1 MTAYGRGEYTAD
13 DTRFTAELK
22 SVNNRYRDIVL
33 RLPKTLHIIEDEI
46 RALIAPR
53 IKRGRIE
60 VSIQIEKEGAEVEYG
75 LALNQRLVKSY
86 LGIFQ
91 QLKDEF
97 GYDQKISP
105 EAFCQMKDVILF
117 KPEDADIDKIRPG
130 IQEVMTLALDSHEA
144 MRTQEGKA
152 IEEDFNQ
159 RLQLIQ
165 GYLDYIEGQAP
176 IIVENYEK
184 RLKEKIVHIS
194 KDIDIDE
201 NRLIQEVAIFADRCD
216 ITEET
221 VRTRSHLSQFEHY
234 LAMDDAIG
242 RRLDFLMQEIN
253 REVNTMSAKATD
265 STISAKAV
273 EIKAELEKIREQ
285 IQNVE

>member
-1 MTAYGRGEYTAD
+1 MTAYGRGEHTTD
-13 DTRFTAELK
+13 DTRFISELK

-33 RLPKTLHIIEDEI
+33 RIPKTLQVIEDEI
-46 RALIAPR
+46 RALIAGR
-53 IKRGRIE
+53 IRRGRIE
-60 VSIQIEKEGAEVEYG
+60 LSVQIEREGAEVEYG

-97 GYDQKISP
+97 GYDERMSP

-117 KPEDADIDKIRPG
+117 KPEDVDIDKIRPG
-130 IQEVMTLALDSHEA
+130 VQEAVTRALDSHET
-144 MRTQEGKA
+144 MRIQEGKV
-152 IEEDFNQ
+152 IEDDFNE

-165 GYLDYIEGQAP
+165 GYLDHIEGRAP
-176 IIVENYEK
+176 LIVENYEK
-184 RLKEKIVHIS
+184 RLKDRMIQIS
-194 KDIDIDE
+194 KDVEIDE
-201 NRLIQEVAIFADRCD
+201 NRLLQEVAIFSDKCD
-216 ITEET
+216 VTEEI
-221 VRTRSHLSQFEHY
+221 VRARSHLSQFKHY
-234 LAMDDAIG
+234 MAMDDAIG

-253 REVNTMSAKATD
+253 REINTMSSKATD
-265 STISAKAV
+265 SLVSANVV